1 MKKVAANFLSLLDEF
16 ENYYKS
22 INKKLNANKLS
33 KKVESLFN
41 KKINLSS
48 LLNFHRISNKAK
60 SILNK
65 KIQLPNWL
73 TADSFSKGIRI
84 LIKNKFDVTSKSN
97 KSLSRQKTAP
107 SKAKSNK
114 INFNL
119 IVKLNNSYLS
129 LKNNANQSLTKA
141 NKKISKNASKVLNKY
156 NLIIKYILDIN
167 FIKKT
172 ENRKK
177 SIKVDKNSQTIGVA
191 VYSDHLLTVSSLSI
205 NQKNQIVVRGVVE
218 VPIPGHII
226 GDNLVEDKDELAN
239 ITLDLFNLLGLTKS
253 PLLVILSSS
262 FFKVH
267 TFLASELKQIS
278 NTDYTVQAKSPYLP
292 EDTFIEFR
300 SMSKKSTG
308 NRLIRTLYA
317 RRKFLES
324 WTDMLEIINVPI
336 IGITPSSPHIFD
348 ALTNKFSQ
356 PITILIDI
364 EVTSTTVLVGR
375 KSGNLTSY
383 KLPYGC
389 SLYTSEQD
397 EELSNNYFIRV
408 LASIELIM
416 SEYDEK
422 PTEIIYVTGQGLDN
436 LIKKDLDLPTQFRRA
451 SEMNLADYS
460 YAPKKME
467 IHELVSKSI
476 DSTIDTLSC
485 IASSCL

>member
-1 MKKVAANFLSLLDEF
+1 
-16 ENYYKS
+16 
-22 INKKLNANKLS
+22 
-33 KKVESLFN
+33 KVESLFN

-239 ITLDLFNLLGLTKS
+239 ITLDLFNLL
-253 PLLVILSSS
+253 
-262 FFKVH
+262 
-267 TFLASELKQIS
+267 
-278 NTDYTVQAKSPYLP
+278 
-292 EDTFIEFR
+292 
-300 SMSKKSTG
+300 
-308 NRLIRTLYA
+308 
-317 RRKFLES
+317 
-324 WTDMLEIINVPI
+324 
-336 IGITPSSPHIFD
+336 
-348 ALTNKFSQ
+348 
-356 PITILIDI
+356 
-364 EVTSTTVLVGR
+364 
-375 KSGNLTSY
+375 
-383 KLPYGC
+383 
-389 SLYTSEQD
+389 
-397 EELSNNYFIRV
+397 
-408 LASIELIM
+408 
-416 SEYDEK
+416 
-422 PTEIIYVTGQGLDN
+422 
-436 LIKKDLDLPTQFRRA
+436 
-451 SEMNLADYS
+451 
-460 YAPKKME
+460 
-467 IHELVSKSI
+467 
-476 DSTIDTLSC
+476 
-485 IASSCL
+485 